1 MLIISL
7 HGIFQRKGIILQLL
21 NIGKYKGQDCYSI
34 IDEKIK
40 KAVDSLLPRF
50 EKAMEKGIIHHPYGI
65 NGVKF
70 LKENAVAIKINAGKR
85 ILTDKIY
92 ENTRHELLINF
103 DYETNP
109 KGAEVF
115 INGHHLE
122 ICSTEGL

>member
-1 MLIISL
+1 M
-7 HGIFQRKGIILQLL
+7 
-21 NIGKYKGQDCYSI
+21 
-34 IDEKIK
+34 
-40 KAVDSLLPRF
+40 A
-50 EKAMEKGIIHHPYGI
+50 KGIIHHPYGI

-109 KGAEVF
+109 KEAEVF

-122 ICSTEGL
+122 ICPTEGL